1 MNITEAR
8 NILGIGPGDE
18 PCRAPEQFAPARE
31 RLAEMVR
38 SAPNERLALRFQE
51 ELVEFDRALAAL
63 REHAEMLDTTAAA
76 TAAADTA
83 DGGTCDGADAA
94 AATPGPVPPARPA
107 GRWLAWSA
115 LWLLLAVAAGAWFY
129 LKWDDDRRLR
139 LQSRIIELERQ
150 GAALID
156 DRRWPEAEQA
166 FLAIERLRP
175 GAEAARVGL
184 RSIEAGITEERN
196 QFAGYWI
203 GEARAAM
210 EAALWDEADA
220 AVGKVLDRLP
230 EESEALR
237 LQRQI
242 ADARIAATLAAPL
255 QAARSLLA
263 QGAWDAAISA
273 ARAILANHPQDP
285 DAGAVVAEATAGRE
299 RMIADLAAAR
309 ELLALAVAA
318 DRGEFDGQALDWL
331 REAAAL
337 APQDEEIA
345 AKLEQMAS
353 YVRTLRV
360 PEEFET
366 PAEALAVARENDRIV
381 IAEGEW
387 PGPLL
392 VDLAVDLQGASA
404 AATVFSCEADAG
416 SAITFGPGARG
427 ARVGGITFRHLA
439 FDPGPE
445 RYSAVLIRGAE
456 VTFADCRF
464 IDASGHGLLVI
475 EGGRA
480 SVGRCQ
486 FSANGWNGA
495 AATGEASVLDM
506 HDCEVAGNFGHGV
519 EAWDGASLVLHRNR
533 ITGNSGN
540 GVHAGD
546 ATVSA
551 AIESNQFLANRE
563 FGLVLGAVA
572 AGRVAGN
579 VARGNL
585 LGGLVI
591 HASASAVA
599 VTGNQAADNGG
610 PGLILERGLSA
621 TDFTANRAT
630 GNKGSQVL
638 ADANLSPAEPGP
650 AEDPERE

>member
-1 MNITEAR
+1 MNLTEAC
-8 NILGIGPGDE
+8 NILGIGPGAD
-18 PCRAPEQFAPARE
+18 PCLAPERFAPARE

-38 SAPNERLALRFQE
+38 SAPNEMLAMRFQE

-63 REHAEMLDTTAAA
+63 REHAEIQS
-76 TAAADTA
+76 A
-83 DGGTCDGADAA
+83 DGETTLPAA
-94 AATPGPVPPARPA
+94 AAGPRPA
-107 GRWLAWSA
+107 AHAAGPWLAWAA
-115 LWLLLAVAAGAWFY
+115 LVLLLGASGGGWYY
-129 LKWDDDRRLR
+129 LKRDDDRRLQI
-139 LQSRIIELERQ
+139 QSRLIGLERQ
-150 GAALID
+150 GAAFID

-166 FLAIERLRP
+166 FREIEQLRP

-184 RSIEAGITEERN
+184 RSIEVGITEERS
-196 QFAGYWI
+196 QFVGYWI
-203 GEARAAM
+203 GEALAAM
-210 EAALWDEADA
+210 EAASWDDA
-220 AVGKVLDRLP
+220 ESAVGQVLERLP
-230 EESEALR
+230 DEPEALR
-237 LQRQI
+237 LRREI
-242 ADARIAATLAAPL
+242 ADARSAATLAAPL
-255 QAARSLLA
+255 EAARSLLA
-263 QGAWDAAISA
+263 QGEWDEAIAA
-273 ARAILANHPQDP
+273 ARAILANFPQDP
-285 DAGAVVAEATAGRE
+285 DAGAVVADAMAGRE
-299 RMIADLAAAR
+299 RMIVDLAAAR

-318 DRGEFDGQALDWL
+318 DRGEFDAQALDWL

-353 YVRTLRV
+353 YIRTLRV
-360 PEEFET
+360 PEEFGT

-381 IAEGEW
+381 IAAGEW

-392 VDLAVDLQGASA
+392 VDLAIDLQGASA
-404 AATVFSCEADAG
+404 ATTEFSCEADAG

-427 ARVGGITFRHLA
+427 ARVGGITFRHRA

-464 IDASGHGLLVI
+464 VDASGHGLLVV

-506 HDCEVAGNFGHGV
+506 HDCEVAGNFGNGV

-533 ITGNSGN
+533 VTGNSGN

-572 AGRVAGN
+572 AGRVAAN

-585 LGGLVI
+585 LGGFVV
-591 HASASAVA
+591 HAAASAVP
-599 VTGNQAADNGG
+599 VTGNQAVDNGG
-610 PGLILERGLSA
+610 PGLVLEAGLPA
-621 TDFTANRAT
+621 GDFSDNRAT

-638 ADANLSPAEPGP
+638 ADADLSPEEPAP
-650 AEDPERE
+650 DADPERD